1 MKLVKKDSRLYF
13 GEQSDKNNSGP
24 SGPLKAPKW
33 PSILN
38 PIKGKEKD
46 METHF
51 IDQIRATKD
60 PGNTLM
66 MLYSEDMISADE
78 FEWIYTEI
86 FE

>member
-1 MKLVKKDSRLYF
+1 
-13 GEQSDKNNSGP
+13 
-24 SGPLKAPKW
+24 
-33 PSILN
+33 
-38 PIKGKEKD
+38 